1 MKKIIGSARGAV
13 ALTLVVTLFG
23 TTAYGAE
30 VAPTTQTVAA
40 QGEQAIPVLTFEEA
54 LKKVKNNSK
63 DLVNLQKQS
72 DFLQETKEDI
82 WDAVGTF
89 STPTYEY
96 QKWVD
101 SGVHQYTSAIY
112 STNSGMTKNKYQTQS
127 VNLAMES
134 TLKGTFS
141 TIVETEETLKLM
153 KETLA
158 ISKTI
163 YEQGQ
168 TKNNLGMLS
177 KFELNKLK
185 ATYDANKTK
194 VYQLEKNLEQSY
206 INLNNLM
213 GESPDKQY
221 TLDYN
226 VEFEPYV
233 LQGTIELYINAA
245 MKNDMDILVAAQAVE
260 DAKFNKN
267 FVSENTLNTTNKE
280 NKLTYEVAQRAYKKA
295 KEDKDIAIR
304 NAYIQLQQS
313 EANYNQLKA
322 DLEQAKATL
331 KTAEVNYRIGNTT
344 KLTLDQAQLAVT
356 KEEFALKSFARSY
369 DMQVFAFKNTSLI
382 SGGSAAGSGSA
393 KTSGSASSDNDEG
406 K

>member
-13 ALTLVVTLFG
+13 ALALVVTLFG
-23 TTAYGAE
+23 TTAYAAE
-30 VAPTTQTVAA
+30 ATPTAQTVST
-40 QGEQAIPVLTFEEA
+40 QGEQAIPVVTFEEA
-54 LKKVKNNSK
+54 LQKVKSNSK
-63 DLVNLQKQS
+63 DLVDLQKQS
-72 DFLQETKEDI
+72 DFLQESKEDI

-101 SGVHQYTSAIY
+101 SGVYSYTSAIY
-112 STNSGMTKNKYQTQS
+112 STNSNMTKNRYQTQS
-127 VNLAMES
+127 SNLAIEA

-141 TIVETEETLKLM
+141 NIVETEETLELL

-177 KFELNKLK
+177 KFELDKLK

-194 VYQLEKNLEQSY
+194 VYQLEKNLEQNY

-213 GESPDKQY
+213 GESPDKKY
-221 TLDYN
+221 TLEYN

-245 MKNDMDILVAAQAVE
+245 MKNDLGILMAAQAVE

-267 FVSENTLNTTNKE
+267 FVSENTMNTTNKE
-280 NKLTYEVAQRAYKKA
+280 NKLTYEAAQRAYKKA

-322 DLEQAKATL
+322 DLEQTKATL
-331 KTAEVNYRIGNTT
+331 KTAEVSYKIGNTT

-356 KEEFALKSFARSY
+356 KDELALKSFARSY

-382 SGGSAAGSGSA
+382 AGGSAGTSGSSKSGGSASNDSA
-393 KTSGSASSDNDEG
+393 EG
-406 K
+406 

>member
-13 ALTLVVTLFG
+13 ALALVVTLFG
-23 TTAYGAE
+23 TTAYAAE
-30 VAPTTQTVAA
+30 VTPTAQTVST
-40 QGEQAIPVLTFEEA
+40 QGEQAIPVVTFEEA
-54 LKKVKNNSK
+54 LQKVKSNSK
-63 DLVNLQKQS
+63 DLVDLQKQS
-72 DFLQETKEDI
+72 DFLQESKEDI

-101 SGVHQYTSAIY
+101 SGVYSYTSAIY
-112 STNSGMTKNKYQTQS
+112 STNSNMTKNKYQTQS
-127 VNLAMES
+127 SNLAIEA

-141 TIVETEETLKLM
+141 NIVETEETLELL

-177 KFELNKLK
+177 KFELDKLK

-194 VYQLEKNLEQSY
+194 VYQLEKNLEQNY

-213 GESPDKQY
+213 GESPDKKY
-221 TLDYN
+221 TLEYN

-245 MKNDMDILVAAQAVE
+245 MKNDLGILMAAQAVE

-267 FVSENTLNTTNKE
+267 FVSENTMNTTNKE
-280 NKLTYEVAQRAYKKA
+280 NKLTYEAAQRAYKKA
-295 KEDKDIAIR
+295 KEDKEIAIR

-322 DLEQAKATL
+322 DLEQTKATL
-331 KTAEVNYRIGNTT
+331 KTAEVNYKIGNTT

-356 KEEFALKSFARSY
+356 KDELALKSFARSY

-382 SGGSAAGSGSA
+382 AGGSAGTSGSSKSGGSGSNDSA
-393 KTSGSASSDNDEG
+393 EG
-406 K
+406 

>member
-13 ALTLVVTLFG
+13 ALALVVTLFG
-23 TTAYGAE
+23 TTAYAAE
-30 VAPTTQTVAA
+30 VTPTAQTVST
-40 QGEQAIPVLTFEEA
+40 QGEQAIPVVTFEEA
-54 LKKVKNNSK
+54 LQKVKSNSK
-63 DLVNLQKQS
+63 DLVDLQKQS
-72 DFLQETKEDI
+72 DFLQESKEDI

-101 SGVHQYTSAIY
+101 SGVYSYTSAIY
-112 STNSGMTKNKYQTQS
+112 STNSNMTKNKYQTQS
-127 VNLAMES
+127 SNLAIEA

-141 TIVETEETLKLM
+141 NIVETEETLELL

-177 KFELNKLK
+177 KFELDKLK

-194 VYQLEKNLEQSY
+194 VYQLEKNLEQNY

-213 GESPDKQY
+213 GESPDKKY
-221 TLDYN
+221 TLEYN

-245 MKNDMDILVAAQAVE
+245 MKNDLGILMAAQAVE

-267 FVSENTLNTTNKE
+267 FVSENTMNTTNKE
-280 NKLTYEVAQRAYKKA
+280 NKLTYEAAQRAYKKA

-322 DLEQAKATL
+322 DLEQTKATL
-331 KTAEVNYRIGNTT
+331 KTAEVNYKIGNTT

-356 KEEFALKSFARSY
+356 KDELALKSFARSY

-382 SGGSAAGSGSA
+382 AGGSAGTSGSSKSGGSGSNDSA
-393 KTSGSASSDNDEG
+393 EG
-406 K
+406 

>member
-1 MKKIIGSARGAV
+1 MKKTIGSARGAV
-13 ALTLVVTLFG
+13 ALALVVTLFG
-23 TTAYGAE
+23 TTAYAAE
-30 VAPTTQTVAA
+30 ATPTAQTVST
-40 QGEQAIPVLTFEEA
+40 QGEQAIPVVTFEEA
-54 LKKVKNNSK
+54 LQKVKSNSK
-63 DLVNLQKQS
+63 DLVDLQKQS
-72 DFLQETKEDI
+72 DFLQESKEDI

-101 SGVHQYTSAIY
+101 SGVYSYTSAIY
-112 STNSGMTKNKYQTQS
+112 STNSNMTKNKYQTQS
-127 VNLAMES
+127 SNLAIEA

-141 TIVETEETLKLM
+141 NIVETEETLELL

-177 KFELNKLK
+177 KFELDKLK

-194 VYQLEKNLEQSY
+194 VYQLEKNLEQNY

-213 GESPDKQY
+213 GESPDKKY
-221 TLDYN
+221 TLEYN

-245 MKNDMDILVAAQAVE
+245 MKNDLGILMAAQAVE

-267 FVSENTLNTTNKE
+267 FVSENTMNTTNKE

-295 KEDKDIAIR
+295 KEDKEIAIR

-322 DLEQAKATL
+322 DLEQTKATL
-331 KTAEVNYRIGNTT
+331 KTAEVNYKIGNTT

-356 KEEFALKSFARSY
+356 KDELALKSFARSY

-382 SGGSAAGSGSA
+382 AGGSAGTSGSSKSGGSASNDSA
-393 KTSGSASSDNDEG
+393 EG
-406 K
+406 